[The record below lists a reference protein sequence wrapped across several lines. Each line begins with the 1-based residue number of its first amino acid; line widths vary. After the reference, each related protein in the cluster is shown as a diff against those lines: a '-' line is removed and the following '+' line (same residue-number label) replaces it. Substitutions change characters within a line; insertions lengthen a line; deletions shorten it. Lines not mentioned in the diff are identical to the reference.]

1 MNEDY
6 RVFWVADIEDNT
18 PYMGG
23 LYYRSD
29 IKDFV
34 ERVEADGDKEI
45 VGIKIDDTYNLE
57 FIYREVN
64 TVINTKGNLI
74 EVDFG
79 NEEE

>member
-1 MNEDY
+1 MDENY
-6 RVFWVADIEDNT
+6 RVFWVTDVSDNT
-18 PYMGG
+18 PYTGG

-57 FIYREVN
+57 FIYREVKAKSN
-64 TVINTKGNLI
+64 VID
-74 EVDFG
+74 VDFG
-79 NEEE
+79 GEEE

>member
-1 MNEDY
+1 MDENY
-6 RVFWVADIEDNT
+6 RVFWVTDVSDNT
-18 PYMGG
+18 PYIGG

-57 FIYREVN
+57 FIYREIQVKTN
-64 TVINTKGNLI
+64 VID
-74 EVDFG
+74 VDFG
-79 NEEE
+79 GEEE

>member
-1 MNEDY
+1 MDENY
-6 RVFWVADIEDNT
+6 RVFWVTDVSDNT
-18 PYMGG
+18 PYTGG

-57 FIYREVN
+57 FIYREIEVKTN
-64 TVINTKGNLI
+64 VID
-74 EVDFG
+74 VDFG
-79 NEEE
+79 GEEE